1 MLIRMRE
8 FRDGPGGRWLAEQ
21 LVGVLVTLI
30 IVAIVTALLAAGF
43 IWLPIDHV
51 TIAYL
56 IPVIVASLRWGAIPA
71 LVAGISGIASVAY
84 FFYAPFYDFRVHS
97 PAQLADILLFIVV
110 ATVTGRMAAAVRQ
123 AKMREQAE
131 VLRDALI
138 GSVSHELHTPIA
150 AIIGSASILAESP
163 AIKANDHLSSLVRV
177 VHKEGER
184 LNSDI
189 QNLLDSTRI
198 NSEGIG
204 ARQSWIDPEDI
215 ISGALE
221 RKQSLLQDRPIMLAV
236 ADDLPLVYADPS
248 LMERALGQVVENAV
262 KYSPVGS
269 PIAINAEQSDG
280 YITIEVSDEGE
291 GLAFG
296 EAERIFERFY
306 RSPRVAGRIAGSGLG
321 LWIARAL
328 IEDGGGR
335 IRAYGRP
342 AGSGTTFRIDLPI
355 RTQPASDESADDD

>member
-1 MLIRMRE
+1 
-8 FRDGPGGRWLAEQ
+8 
-21 LVGVLVTLI
+21 VTLI
-30 IVAIVTALLAAGF
+30 IVAIITVLLAAGF

-56 IPVIVASLRWGAIPA
+56 IPVIVAALRWGAIPA
-71 LVAGISGIASVAY
+71 LVAGISGIAVVTY
-84 FFYAPFYDFRVHS
+84 FFYAPLYDFFNVHN
-97 PAQLADILLFIVV
+97 PAQVADILLFVVV
-110 ATVTGRMAAAVRQ
+110 ATVTGHMAAVVRQ
-123 AKMREQAE
+123 AKMREQAD

-150 AIIGSASILAESP
+150 AIIGSASILAQAP
-163 AIKANDHLSSLVRV
+163 VINANDQLSSLVRV

-184 LNSDI
+184 LHSDI

-198 NSEGIG
+198 NSKGIG
-204 ARQSWIDPEDI
+204 ARQSWTDPEDI
-215 ISGALE
+215 ISAALE
-221 RKQSLLQDRPIMLAV
+221 RKQPLLQGRPVTLAV
-236 ADDLPLVYADPS
+236 ADDLPLVYADPR
-248 LMERALGQVVENAV
+248 LMERALGHVVENAV
-262 KYSPVGS
+262 KYSPAGS
-269 PIAINAEQSDG
+269 PIAISADQNEGD
-280 YITIEVSDEGE
+280 ITIEVSDEGE

-306 RSPRVAGRIAGSGLG
+306 RSPRVASRTAGSGLG

-342 AGSGTTFRIDLPI
+342 AGVGTTFRIDLPI
-355 RTQPASDESADDD
+355 RTQPASDESADD

>member
-8 FRDGPGGRWLAEQ
+8 FRDGPRGRWLAVQ
-21 LVGVLVTLI
+21 LIGVLVTLV
-30 IVAIVTALLAAGF
+30 IVAVVTALLAAAF
-43 IWLPIDHV
+43 MWLPIDHV

-71 LVAGISGIASVAY
+71 LVAAICGIASVAY

-97 PAQLADILLFIVV
+97 PSQVADIVLFIVV
-110 ATVTGRMAAAVRQ
+110 ATITGRMAAKVRQ
-123 AKMREQAE
+123 AKIRGQAE
-131 VLRDALI
+131 ALRDALI

-150 AIIGSASILAESP
+150 AIIGSASILAQSP
-163 AIKANDHLSSLVRV
+163 AIKANEHLSSLVGV

-198 NSEGIG
+198 NSENIG

-215 ISGALE
+215 ISGALD
-221 RKQSLLQDRPIMLAV
+221 RKQPLLQDRPVTLAV
-236 ADDLPLVYADPS
+236 ADDLPLVYADPA
-248 LMERALGQVVENAV
+248 LMERALGHVIENAV
-262 KYSPVGS
+262 KYSPAGS
-269 PIAINAEQSDG
+269 PIMISAEQGGGD
-280 YITIEVSDEGE
+280 ITIEVSDEGE

-306 RSPRVAGRIAGSGLG
+306 RSPRVASTTAGSGLG

-342 AGSGTTFRIDLPI
+342 TGRGTTFRIDLPI
-355 RTQPASDESADDD
+355 RAQPASDESADD